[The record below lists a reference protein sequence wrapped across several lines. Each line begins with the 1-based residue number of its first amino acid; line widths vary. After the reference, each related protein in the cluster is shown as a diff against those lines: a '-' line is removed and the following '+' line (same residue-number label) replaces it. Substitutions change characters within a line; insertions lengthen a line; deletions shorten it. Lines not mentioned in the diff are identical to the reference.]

1 MKLRTVLSLS
11 AILLGIAAFY
21 TLTLRRG
28 NFWADD
34 YALYIHHAK
43 NIVEGRPYADT
54 GYIYNPDVADYSP
67 RAYPPVFPL
76 LLAPVY
82 RAFGFNFLAMKFE
95 VVTFFLLTLVVLV
108 FYWSG
113 DLRRPYLT
121 ALLLIL
127 GLSPIFWGFK
137 DSVVADIPFL
147 FFFYLVAWVTQSA
160 PRNTSTWCAWAVTN
174 GLLIYLCAGTRT
186 IGLLLIPG
194 FLLYEVL
201 SYKKLTRF
209 TAVSLAVVAAFL
221 LVQRRSFGSGEQS
234 YADQLHPTLS
244 TLLSNAK
251 LYPHDFMM
259 LWTRSL
265 GLSFCVALF
274 LITTVVACYGF
285 AIHLKDGLRALDVFL
300 VPYLGMVLL
309 WPAPQGIR
317 FLLPVIPYY
326 VHLMLLGLQ
335 GLPTFLP
342 VHWTKVTTA
351 TILLLIATSY
361 AVAFCHATYG
371 TIRQTDGRAS
381 FNDLCRFIDDHT
393 SRQDVFIFRRSR
405 ALSLFTSRPAATYD
419 PRHDNHL
426 ATYLASIHANYIV
439 SSPIFDEDRTILT
452 PFIRSHANQ
461 LAEVYE
467 NPDFQVY
474 RVLYDSPS
482 AQANV
487 PITLIPTHQ

>member
-1 MKLRTVLSLS
+1 MKLRTVLPLS
-11 AILLGIAAFY
+11 VVLLGIAAFY

-54 GYIYNPDVADYSP
+54 GYVYNPDVADYSP

-82 RAFGFNFLAMKFE
+82 RVFGFNFLAMKFE
-95 VVTFFLLTLVVLV
+95 VVIFFLLTLVVLS

-113 DLRRPYLT
+113 DLRRPSLI

-137 DSVVADIPFL
+137 DSIVADIPFL

-160 PRNTSTWCAWAVTN
+160 PRNTSTWWAWAAVN
-174 GLLIYLCAGTRT
+174 GFLLYLCAGTRT
-186 IGLLLIPG
+186 IGLTLIPG
-194 FLLYEVL
+194 FLLYEL
-201 SYKKLTRF
+201 LCRKLTRF
-209 TAVSLAVVAAFL
+209 TAVSLVAFSAFL
-221 LVQRRSFGSGEQS
+221 LVQRRLFGSGEQS

-244 TLLSNAK
+244 TVVSNAK
-251 LYPHDFMM
+251 LYSHDFMM

-265 GLSFCVALF
+265 GLGFCVALF

-285 AIHLKDGLRALDVFL
+285 AIHLKHGLRALDVFL
-300 VPYLGMVLL
+300 VPYLAMVLL

-326 VHLMLLGLQ
+326 AYLMLLGLQ
-335 GLPTFLP
+335 GLPRFLP
-342 VHWTKVTTA
+342 VHWTKVATA
-351 TILLLIATSY
+351 TLLLLIATSY
-361 AVAFCHATYG
+361 AAAFSHAAYG

-381 FNDLCRFIDDHT
+381 FNDLCRFIENHT
-393 SRQDVFIFRRSR
+393 SPQDVFIFRRSR

-426 ATYLASIHANYIV
+426 ATYLANIHANYIV

-452 PFIRSHANQ
+452 PFIHSHPNQ
-461 LAEVYE
+461 LTEVYE
-467 NPDFQVY
+467 NPDFHVY
-474 RVLYDSPS
+474 RVLYDSHS
-482 AQANV
+482 A
-487 PITLIPTHQ
+487 